1 MLLLEPRLKVKMEV
15 GQCIFTMVAARELR
29 PSIDRYGL
37 ITCSHVLNE
46 QGTGNKYFKPI
57 ELKN

>member
-15 GQCIFTMVAARELR
+15 GQCTFTMVAARELR

-37 ITCSHVLNE
+37 ISHVLNE